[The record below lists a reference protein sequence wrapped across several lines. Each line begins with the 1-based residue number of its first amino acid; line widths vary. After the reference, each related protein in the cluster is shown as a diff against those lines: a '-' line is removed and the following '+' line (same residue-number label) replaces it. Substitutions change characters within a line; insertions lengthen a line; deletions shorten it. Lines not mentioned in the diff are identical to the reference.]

1 MSTVQTGVSLSSHS
15 DLITSLAFSTH
26 PYLATASLDHTVR
39 VASLNP
45 ATGQWDANAQD
56 WKAHDAPVLK
66 VAWAH
71 PQYGVLLASGG
82 VDGIIKLW
90 AQEDSTTSAG
100 RRAIGTAT
108 GRGPAPLAPSSPG
121 QYQQQQQQQQT
132 KRWTQRAALI
142 DSRGT
147 IRDLEFSPPEFGLK
161 LASVSSDSHLR
172 LWECLDPVSMSDWTL
187 VEDIDLNG
195 LPVQPSVAPA
205 AGSML
210 ASGPGSSGIA
220 LGGIAGSTA
229 GAGGMSAGSG
239 SFGFGATADHSSPAK
254 GGFKSGVGS
263 SGLAPSHAGLGSTGL
278 SPSMASSAGS
288 SSSFEGRKNGTVE
301 SDGGWSLS
309 WCKEAWWGERL
320 AVSAGTSG
328 IIRLFHLPDHAPW
341 NNYLNLLP
349 PRAGSSFGA
358 TPPTSSLAWAPAS
371 GRSYQLLAS
380 GSRDGRARV
389 WKLYPPTLEG
399 GEAADVDGAWHGEMD
414 AELEETKSGR
424 GGSVASVRVEW
435 NVTGT
440 VLSTAGD
447 DAKVRLWKSTYTGQW
462 RPVAVLSTEDVGPDD
477 QAAA

>member
-1 MSTVQTGVSLSSHS
+1 MSTLQTGVALSSHS

-26 PYLATASLDHTVR
+26 PYLATASLDHTIR

-45 ATGQWDANAQD
+45 TTGQWDHLAQD

-71 PQYGVLLASGG
+71 PQYGTLLASGG

-90 AQEDSTTSAG
+90 AQDDLAAAHG
-100 RRAIGTAT
+100 KAF
-108 GRGPAPLAPSSPG
+108 PLANYHNHRQPSSSNGATPSS
-121 QYQQQQQQQQT
+121 QQQQQQQHSS
-132 KRWTQRAALI
+132 KRWVQRAALM
-142 DSRGT
+142 DARGT
-147 IRDLEFSPPEFGLK
+147 IRDLEFAPPEFGLK

-172 LWECLDPVSMSDWTL
+172 LWECLDPISMSDWTL

-195 LPVQPSVAPA
+195 LPLQPSTGGSTTTTA
-205 AGSML
+205 AG
-210 ASGPGSSGIA
+210 AA
-220 LGGIAGSTA
+220 ATGGGLHQATSATGSTSVA
-229 GAGGMSAGSG
+229 SQGYDQTMQ
-239 SFGFGATADHSSPAK
+239 SPAK
-254 GGFKSGVGS
+254 QASLGVSGS
-263 SGLAPSHAGLGSTGL
+263 SASGLAPGQTGFGGASGL
-278 SPSMASSAGS
+278 SPSMVSTAGS
-288 SSSFEGRKNGTVE
+288 TASLEARKNGTVE

-328 IIRLFHLPDHAPW
+328 VIRLFHLPDHAPW
-341 NNYLNLLP
+341 NNYLNLTP
-349 PRAGSSFGA
+349 PRSGSGYASA
-358 TPPTSSLAWAPAS
+358 APTSSLAWAPAS

-380 GSRDGRARV
+380 GSRDGRARI
-389 WKLYPPTLEG
+389 WKLYPPVLDG
-399 GEAADVDGAWHGEMD
+399 GEGADVDGPWRGEMD

-424 GGSVASVRVEW
+424 GGNVASVRVDW

-440 VLSTAGD
+440 ILSTAGD

-462 RPVAVLSTEDVGPDD
+462 RPVAVLSTEDAGDE